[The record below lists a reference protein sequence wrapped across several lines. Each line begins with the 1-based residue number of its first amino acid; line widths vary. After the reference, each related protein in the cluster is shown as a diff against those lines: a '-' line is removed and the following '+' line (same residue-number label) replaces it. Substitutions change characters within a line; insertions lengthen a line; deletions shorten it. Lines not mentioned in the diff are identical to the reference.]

1 MSHVRCHKNFTEL
14 LRTLSQDENLVELR
28 RQDLSMHY
36 DFEPQKAFALI
47 DVDNDGSINAEEVQ
61 TFLLKHNIDVDPKEI
76 KNVIYD
82 YDSNNDGELG
92 LPEFCQLTLPSTN
105 PVLRSVAE

>member
-1 MSHVRCHKNFTEL
+1 
-14 LRTLSQDENLVELR
+14 
-28 RQDLSMHY
+28 
-36 DFEPQKAFALI
+36 
-47 DVDNDGSINAEEVQ
+47 
-61 TFLLKHNIDVDPKEI
+61 LLKHNIDVDPKEI
-76 KNVIYD
+76 KDVIYD